1 MDMGIEMIIS
11 APYSFEAAP
20 IELFFA
26 YFKQGEFNKENIKV
40 GKK

>member
-1 MDMGIEMIIS
+1 MIIDVVIS

-26 YFKQGEFNKENIKV
+26 YFKQNEINLERLPV
-40 GKK
+40 GKQ